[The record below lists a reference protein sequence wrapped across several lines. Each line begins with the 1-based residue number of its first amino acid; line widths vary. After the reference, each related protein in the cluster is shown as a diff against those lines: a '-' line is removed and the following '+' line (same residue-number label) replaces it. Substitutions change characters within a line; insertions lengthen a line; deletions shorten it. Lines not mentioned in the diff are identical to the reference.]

1 MTSIQTKKFVISA
14 LAVGLALFSVNT
26 FADTDVVSEL
36 ENKLMSAGSKAV
48 SASGL
53 SGYTLKAAKFG
64 GSFGATPIVLNKVI
78 AVTTPFSATS
88 QAICACTPGTYSLV
102 SGSMGSVETGETFS
116 SAESLSTD
124 TTVTVEGNYGA
135 VTAKATT
142 NIKTNQETTSSKT
155 SNTLSQS
162 NVGSTAQQEL
172 TCDKYNQPQC
182 FIGSGSTNQ
191 ITYKDSQ
198 TGSEDINY
206 TYDVFPVNNGSTDFS
221 AATFTAT
228 LYKQGTTTAG
238 NGTTFQLYDGNNKL
252 WYQQAKS
259 PEPSA
264 CFFAYRSSNPVN
276 SDLISSGAIN
286 QVSRYN
292 IAQAGSPNGTVHIR
306 FQNTKGAWAGPYT
319 DLNEGPKD
327 IPKGW
332 RGKDL
337 YGVEYC
343 NNYYITTNDDT
354 QTKELKISSVI
365 PYDTAKHEVTGTYNA
380 NDMTSLAMNVNYTQY
395 SWSKLQKN
403 PNQYTSTI
411 TACGNTLVEAKRTWK
426 AACSSPSKKVL
437 MFKKYVKENGPINL
451 PGGGKLIGG
460 KGQGG
465 RDRK

>member
-1 MTSIQTKKFVISA
+1 MTSIKLKKILIRAYA
-14 LAVGLALFSVNT
+14 LGFALFSINT

-53 SGYTLKAAKFG
+53 SGYTLQSVKFN
-64 GSFGATPIVLNKVI
+64 GSFAATPLQLKD
-78 AVTTPFSATS
+78 VTTKATPFSATS

-102 SGSMGSVETGETFS
+102 SGSMGSVETGESFS

-206 TYDVFPVNNGSTDFS
+206 TYDVFPVNNGSTDFN

-238 NGTTFQLYDGNNKL
+238 NGTNFMLYDGDNKL
-252 WYQQAKS
+252 WFEQGKN
-259 PEPSA
+259 PEPSNCYVGYA
-264 CFFAYRSSNPVN
+264 GNNPVN

-286 QVSRYN
+286 QVSRFN
-292 IAQAGSPNGTVHIR
+292 IAQGGSPNGTVHIR

-319 DLNEGPKD
+319 DLNVGPTD
-327 IPKGW
+327 IPNGW
-332 RGKDL
+332 
-337 YGVEYC
+337 
-343 NNYYITTNDDT
+343 
-354 QTKELKISSVI
+354 
-365 PYDTAKHEVTGTYNA
+365 
-380 NDMTSLAMNVNYTQY
+380 
-395 SWSKLQKN
+395 
-403 PNQYTSTI
+403 
-411 TACGNTLVEAKRTWK
+411 
-426 AACSSPSKKVL
+426 
-437 MFKKYVKENGPINL
+437 
-451 PGGGKLIGG
+451 
-460 KGQGG
+460 
-465 RDRK
+465 